1 MSGETEPPAPE
12 GVDELSRDETANR
25 RVERRGWRIRRVN
38 DTEEKRVNRVD
49 SVLEE
54 HKEAEKL
61 CVEGDVIVNPNSIP
75 SML

>member
-1 MSGETEPPAPE
+1 
-12 GVDELSRDETANR
+12 VDKLSWDEMANR
-25 RVERRGWRIRRVN
+25 RVERWGWRIWRIN
-38 DTEEKRVNRVD
+38 DTEEKCMKQVD
-49 SVLEE
+49 LILQE